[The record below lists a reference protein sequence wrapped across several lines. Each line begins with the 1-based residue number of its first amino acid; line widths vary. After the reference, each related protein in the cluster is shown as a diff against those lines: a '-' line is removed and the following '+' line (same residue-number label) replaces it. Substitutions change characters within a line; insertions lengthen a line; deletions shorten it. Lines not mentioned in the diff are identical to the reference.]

1 MGDSMGVWIDTRYK
15 DVKVSSDRH
24 NQQHNNI
31 VWFSF
36 KQEIFF
42 MYSQR
47 SREEQSIEMLLI
59 VHAKYGCVFLMFIAE
74 V

>member
-1 MGDSMGVWIDTRYK
+1 MGKRHK
-15 DVKVSSDRH
+15 DVKVTSDRH

-42 MYSQR
+42 MHSQR
-47 SREEQSIEMLLI
+47 SREEQSIEILLI
-59 VHAKYGCVFLMFIAE
+59 VHAK
-74 V
+74 